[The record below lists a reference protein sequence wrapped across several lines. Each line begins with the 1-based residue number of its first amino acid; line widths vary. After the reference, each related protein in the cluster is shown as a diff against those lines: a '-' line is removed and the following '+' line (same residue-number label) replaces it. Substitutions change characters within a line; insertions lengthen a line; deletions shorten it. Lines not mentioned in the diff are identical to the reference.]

1 MGDDAVESGDLDV
14 ADHEGG
20 AVVVLL
26 DHQVGMRF
34 GWREDRTDGGEV
46 AHLAVPTDVVSDVGE
61 GEDGLQGPVG
71 ARDGVS
77 GDPVGYGVS
86 ASKSSTG
93 SVRA

>member
-1 MGDDAVESGDLDV
+1 VGDDAGESVDLDV

-34 GWREDRTDGGEV
+34 GRCEDRSDRGKV
-46 AHLAVPTDVVSDVGE
+46 AHLAVPSDVVSDVGE
-61 GEDGLQGPVG
+61 GEHGLQAQWVRATG
-71 ARDGVS
+71 AAVIQS
-77 GDPVGYGVS
+77 GSGVS

-93 SVRA
+93 SVSA